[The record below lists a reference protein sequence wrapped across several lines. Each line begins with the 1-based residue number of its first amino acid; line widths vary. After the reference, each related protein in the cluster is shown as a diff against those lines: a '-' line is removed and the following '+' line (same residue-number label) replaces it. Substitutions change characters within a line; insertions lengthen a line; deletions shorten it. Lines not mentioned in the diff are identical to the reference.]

1 MSLSVT
7 SSGTGP
13 KPAGCSA
20 LVNLQSH
27 SSSVLLFPPHLTSVT
42 SISVPCHTE
51 GDRGSRRTLHL
62 PKITQAEL
70 WDPVQGSAPAPPS
83 FPYVRLHVSPD
94 PVCKVLSFMPGDSPQ
109 AGVEGSCSP
118 EASAAISACAAPSAG
133 SPGRWSVPSSLG
145 AGCGRRR
152 QSAEAAPGQR
162 SHSSAGQRWGH

>member
-1 MSLSVT
+1 MRQWPILSCPSAAITLSWQEQGRGISSAGILRRGPRGREKDMPLHSSRRCGGREIHQIGVT
-7 SSGTGP
+7 RGEIMM
-13 KPAGCSA
+13 GCS
-20 LVNLQSH
+20 H
-27 SSSVLLFPPHLTSVT
+27 
-42 SISVPCHTE
+42 
-51 GDRGSRRTLHL
+51 
-62 PKITQAEL
+62 
-70 WDPVQGSAPAPPS
+70 PAPPS
-83 FPYVRLHVSPD
+83 FPYVYLHVSPD

-152 QSAEAAPGQR
+152 QSAEAALGQR